1 MAKTVK
7 LEISEDLYKMI
18 KELANKDRKAKNPVD
33 YISNLVMEKYKN
45 S

>member
-7 LEISEDLYKMI
+7 LEVSEDLYKMI
-18 KELANKDRKAKNPVD
+18 TELTKKDRKAKSPED
-33 YISNLVMEKYKN
+33 YISNLVMEKYKK

>member
-7 LEISEDLYKMI
+7 LEISEDLHKMI
-18 KELANKDRKAKNPVD
+18 KELADKDRKAKSPED
-33 YISNLVMEKYKN
+33 YISNLILEKYKK